1 MCSCSGSCN
10 CNSTTI
16 PRGPQGL
23 PGSKGDKGE
32 KGDPGIGSIG
42 LQGPP
47 GLQGIQGPS
56 GTTRLF
62 EVLTDQTSATIS
74 PDWATLSS
82 YVIPA
87 DTLLNNGDS
96 LVITAFYRQTDE
108 IPNILQVPQ
117 RRVLLNGNSIT
128 NLGLTSTSVGTN
140 STSSFNLFRSE
151 LEIIRTSSS
160 TILVRNVHD
169 GALFPVFYSS
179 WQSLRSG
186 INFSATNT
194 LSFDVF
200 QYTPST
206 FILVN
211 LTIDKISS

>member
-16 PRGPQGL
+16 PRGPQGV
-23 PGSKGDKGE
+23 PGPQGIQGI
-32 KGDPGIGSIG
+32 PGIGSIG
-42 LQGPP
+42 PAGPLGPQGE
-47 GLQGIQGPS
+47 QGPS

-74 PDWATLSS
+74 PDWVTLSS

-96 LVITAFYRQTDE
+96 LVITAFYKQTDE
-108 IPNILQVPQ
+108 IANILQVPQ

-128 NLGLTSTSVGTN
+128 SVGLVSTSVGTN
-140 STSSFNLFRSE
+140 GTSSFNLFKSE